1 MKIEQIELTLCLGI
15 DDEWVTCWP
24 VSLMQ
29 KLLSAFV
36 VYCWFR
42 RWPQKN
48 NTITKQIKE
57 TTLPFILGHLLSIQ
71 KNNFHTRFTR
81 ILLQITLED

>member
-1 MKIEQIELTLCLGI
+1 MGDLLTC
-15 DDEWVTCWP
+15 EP
-24 VSLMQ
+24 NA

-71 KNNFHTRFTR
+71 KNNFHTRVTR